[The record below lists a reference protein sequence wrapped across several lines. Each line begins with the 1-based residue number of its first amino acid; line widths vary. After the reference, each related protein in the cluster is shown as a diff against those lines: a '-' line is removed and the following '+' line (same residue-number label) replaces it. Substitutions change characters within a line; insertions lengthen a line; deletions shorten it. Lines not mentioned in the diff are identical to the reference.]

1 MNKTLKRILKFL
13 LVNCILFITASF
25 ILIYWP
31 IPQKKNIK
39 NYDYSSIDTTSNK
52 FLENAEEMWIKTRNG
67 QALFSRIYHSETKT
81 VCILIHGS
89 GTESRYLADLSK
101 SLADKN
107 HALVITPDLRAHGR
121 NFSNQTDIQYIGQ
134 LEDDIEDIIIYAKK
148 KLSAE
153 KIILAGHSSGGGLVL
168 RYLGNN
174 KLIQKIDKA
183 IMIAPYLGHNSP
195 TVKPNS
201 GGWVT
206 VAVKRWIGISMLH
219 FFGIKMFNKMPVL
232 FFNRPKAYNDHLQ
245 VASYSYQMAINFA
258 PKNFDND
265 ISNLKIKSLVI
276 IGENDESFYPHR
288 FTEVF
293 KPVENLVKTTIIPN
307 ANHLDITK
315 NDQTILE
322 ITNWIQE

>member
-1 MNKTLKRILKFL
+1 
-13 LVNCILFITASF
+13 
-25 ILIYWP
+25 
-31 IPQKKNIK
+31 
-39 NYDYSSIDTTSNK
+39 
-52 FLENAEEMWIKTRNG
+52 
-67 QALFSRIYHSETKT
+67 
-81 VCILIHGS
+81 
-89 GTESRYLADLSK
+89 
-101 SLADKN
+101 
-107 HALVITPDLRAHGR
+107 
-121 NFSNQTDIQYIGQ
+121 
-134 LEDDIEDIIIYAKK
+134 
-148 KLSAE
+148 
-153 KIILAGHSSGGGLVL
+153 
-168 RYLGNN
+168 
-174 KLIQKIDKA
+174 
-183 IMIAPYLGHNSP
+183 
-195 TVKPNS
+195 
-201 GGWVT
+201 
-206 VAVKRWIGISMLH
+206 
-219 FFGIKMFNKMPVL
+219 MPVL